1 MGWKPKF
8 PTPEYD
14 SADWLNW
21 GSQIAKLLDH
31 AKIPY
36 VACGDL
42 MNVHYQQV
50 DRDIV
55 RQTNHII
62 D

>member
-1 MGWKPKF
+1 MLWPA
-8 PTPEYD
+8 EYD
-14 SADWLNW
+14 PSGRFKR

-42 MNVHYQQV
+42 MDGHYE
-50 DRDIV
+50 IEHLATV

-62 D
+62 HRERK